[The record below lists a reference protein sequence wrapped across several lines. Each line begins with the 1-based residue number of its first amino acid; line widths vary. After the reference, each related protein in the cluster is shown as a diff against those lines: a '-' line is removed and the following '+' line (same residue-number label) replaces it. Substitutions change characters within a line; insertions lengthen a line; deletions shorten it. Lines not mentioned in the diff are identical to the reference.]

1 MDELLFRGYTPG
13 VLNQFT
19 MIISLLTQIIPA
31 SLLPPMPDMLLEG
44 KFGLWYGKN
53 NSMKD
58 AYWTINTGDRYMDEY
73 AQVMK
78 YNGEEELPERWW
90 PRMGPSPSAHRGGYG
105 GMCHGEENNML
116 TADDVIELIAE
127 IHGTDGQQ
135 FHPLM
140 HDEEDGL
147 WLFVP
152 DLCRSLRAKYFGD
165 EKVNG
170 IDTKHYEAAEDL
182 FDLES
187 AQNLCYC
194 HGVESCATEVEGED
208 AWDLSSCPQC
218 SLGLMNSQGCQVILV
233 SHWSIL

>member
-1 MDELLFRGYTPG
+1 
-13 VLNQFT
+13 
-19 MIISLLTQIIPA
+19 
-31 SLLPPMPDMLLEG
+31 
-44 KFGLWYGKN
+44 
-53 NSMKD
+53 
-58 AYWTINTGDRYMDEY
+58 
-73 AQVMK
+73 
-78 YNGEEELPERWW
+78 
-90 PRMGPSPSAHRGGYG
+90 
-105 GMCHGEENNML
+105 
-116 TADDVIELIAE
+116 
-127 IHGTDGQQ
+127 
-135 FHPLM
+135 M

-152 DLCRSLRAKYFGD
+152 DHCRSLRAKYFGD

-187 AQNLCYC
+187 AENLCYC

>member
-1 MDELLFRGYTPG
+1 MF
-13 VLNQFT
+13 
-19 MIISLLTQIIPA
+19 
-31 SLLPPMPDMLLEG
+31 
-44 KFGLWYGKN
+44 
-53 NSMKD
+53 
-58 AYWTINTGDRYMDEY
+58 
-73 AQVMK
+73 
-78 YNGEEELPERWW
+78 
-90 PRMGPSPSAHRGGYG
+90 
-105 GMCHGEENNML
+105 
-116 TADDVIELIAE
+116 TADDNIVIELIAE

-182 FDLES
+182 FDLKS
-187 AQNLCYC
+187 AENLCYC

-208 AWDLSSCPQC
+208 SWDLSSCPQC
-218 SLGLMNSQGCQVILV
+218 SLGLMNSQGCQGAPAFGSSPHFHMAHPNLSQAVDGLSPDHEAHKTFLNIEPYSGV
-233 SHWSIL
+233 AFQAHKRIQVGQFVRDKVR